1 MQIFFFVPLCLVVKN
16 NFMARMTKKIS
27 DVPWATIAVM
37 TAIAG
42 CGIIFVF
49 SASWRV
55 DENSFSADPY
65 KQIAWVALGA
75 IAFVIIAAVNYMKLA
90 RWAYFIYGACIA
102 LVLVCHAFPAVN
114 GARRW
119 IPVGSLF
126 SLQPSEFMK
135 IAAVL
140 ALSRYLM
147 YRDNLAK
154 PRKLVVPFLLVLLPT
169 LAVLKQPDLG
179 TALLFIPILFAL
191 LYCGGARVRHLA
203 LALAAGAALLP
214 AIYFFALHDY
224 QRARITGFLDPEKTS
239 LQEGYQVVQSKIAI
253 GSGGLAGAGLGQ
265 GSQNWS
271 EALPFDQTDF
281 IFAVIG
287 EEWGFLGAGGLLLL
301 YFALFAMA
309 IAVALRTREPLGR
322 LIVVGAVGVLAAQ
335 VIINVGMTMG
345 LMPVTGMTLPFVSYG
360 GSSVLSSFVLM
371 GLVANVATHRIT
383 VFAGREFADQPL

>member
-1 MQIFFFVPLCLVVKN
+1 MSN
-16 NFMARMTKKIS
+16 MMKKIS
-27 DVPWATIAVM
+27 GAPWAVVAAM
-37 TAIAG
+37 AAIVA
-42 CGIIFVF
+42 CGVIFVF

-55 DENSFSADPY
+55 DENAFSADPY

-75 IAFVIIAAVNYMKLA
+75 FAFAFVATVNYMKLA
-90 RWAYFIYGACIA
+90 RWAYFIYGACLA
-102 LVLVCHAFPAVN
+102 LVLVCYAFPPVN
-114 GARRW
+114 GATRW
-119 IPVGSLF
+119 IPVGPLF

-203 LALAAGAALLP
+203 LALAVGAAMLP

-224 QRARITGFLDPEKTS
+224 QRARLAGFLNPEKTS

-253 GSGGLAGAGLGQ
+253 GSGGLAGQGLGQ

-287 EEWGFLGAGGLLLL
+287 EEWGFIGAAGLLAL
-301 YFALFAMA
+301 YFALFALSL
-309 IAVALRTREPLGR
+309 AVALRTREPLGR
-322 LIVVGAVGVLAAQ
+322 LIIVGAVGMLAAQ
-335 VIINVGMTMG
+335 VIINAGMTMG

-360 GSSVLSSFVLM
+360 GSSVLSSFILM
-371 GLVANVATHRIT
+371 GLVANVAMHRIT
-383 VFAGREFADQPL
+383 VFAAREFQDRPL